1 VDAEHVAE
9 VPRGPVLEAGVRSAG
24 GSCSRL
30 ARGRLGWAGVKF
42 DLWTT
47 ELRVGGTAS
56 LFAHAFDREVSDD
69 G

>member
-1 VDAEHVAE
+1 MEAGG
-9 VPRGPVLEAGVRSAG
+9 PLRRGP
-24 GSCSRL
+24 CSRL
-30 ARGRLGWAGVKF
+30 VRGRLGWAGVKF

-56 LFAHAFDREVSDD
+56 LFVHAFDREVSDD